1 MRNNFYIDDPV
12 KTVKFNLKEKFL
24 DINYQACNTCV
35 MDSSI
40 PGISFLK
47 GICNFCIS
55 YEENSNKSKN
65 KNFTNRNFK
74 IIINQI
80 KTENYKNKYDCI
92 LGISGGVDSSYLALK
107 CREWGLR
114 TLLVQ
119 FDNGWNTE
127 VASKN
132 IELIQKKTKFDLVTE
147 VVDWDEFKDLQL
159 SFLKAGLVNIEAPS
173 DHGIF
178 ATMYNVA
185 ARENIKYLFTG
196 VNKSTEYYFS
206 DSSDLN
212 NRYCFGYLYA
222 DLFHI
227 ESVHK
232 LFGNKKLLTF
242 PKLSIYKKIYL
253 DFFKIKKIE
262 PLNYNPYIK
271 ESAIKEL
278 IKKVNW
284 KPYSSK
290 HFESVITRFH
300 QSYIL
305 PVKFKI
311 DKRLL
316 HYSMLI
322 WSKQLKRSAAIRLL
336 RKKICDDKILIQD
349 YYFFLKKMNLS
360 KNQFKNLI
368 FRKNSIF
375 TNFPNQYWII
385 NLLKKIR
392 HFFYLNRS

>member
-1 MRNNFYIDDPV
+1 MKNNFYIDDPV
-12 KTVKFNLKEKFL
+12 KTVELNLKEKFL
-24 DINYQACNTCV
+24 DNTYQACNKCV

-40 PGISFLK
+40 PGIYFFK
-47 GICNFCIS
+47 GICNFCIA
-55 YEENSNKSKN
+55 YENNSIRSKN
-65 KNFTNRNFK
+65 KNFTNRNLKK
-74 IIINQI
+74 IINKI
-80 KTENYKNKYDCI
+80 KTENHKNKYDCI
-92 LGISGGVDSSYLALK
+92 LGISGGVDSSYLAIK
-107 CREWGLR
+107 CSEWGLR

-119 FDNGWNTE
+119 FDNNWNTE
-127 VASKN
+127 TASKN
-132 IELIQKKTKFDLVTE
+132 IEIIQKKTKFDLITE
-147 VVDWDEFKDLQL
+147 VVNWEEFKDLQL
-159 SFLKAGLVNIEAPS
+159 SFLKAGLVNVEAPS

-185 ARENIKYLFTG
+185 VRENIKYLFTG

-206 DSSDLN
+206 DSSNLN

-232 LFGNKKLLTF
+232 LFGYKKLITF

-253 DFFKIKKIE
+253 DFFKIKRIE
-262 PLNYNPYIK
+262 PLNFFNYVK
-271 ESAIKEL
+271 EKAIKEL

-284 KPYSSK
+284 KPYISK

-322 WSKQLKRSAAIRLL
+322 WSNQLTRYAAISLL

-368 FRKNSIF
+368 FKKNNIF
-375 TNFPNQYWII
+375 TDYPNQYKII
-385 NLLKKIR
+385 ALFKKVR
-392 HFFYLNRS
+392 DFFIF